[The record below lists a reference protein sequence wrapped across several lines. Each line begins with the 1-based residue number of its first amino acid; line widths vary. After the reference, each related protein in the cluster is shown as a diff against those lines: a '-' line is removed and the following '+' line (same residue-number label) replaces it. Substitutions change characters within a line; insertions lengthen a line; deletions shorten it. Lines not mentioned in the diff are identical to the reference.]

1 MKIFII
7 PQFITGMMVGIE
19 FLEGGLV
26 IDLFILR
33 IMILRSDSPY
43 VEEMGIG
50 DDDS

>member
-1 MKIFII
+1 MKYYVV
-7 PQFITGMMVGIE
+7 PQAISGMMVGIE
-19 FLEGGLV
+19 LLEGGLV

-33 IMILRSDSPY
+33 IMILRGDSPY